1 MDRDRA
7 LVSKSGPRAQGREWL
22 SGPATAG
29 VAPRGP
35 SPQQSKASSLR
46 VTHSTLGRVR
56 FQKTLELATWG
67 QKTGSREQGLYQVT
81 ERCCGDAHASDSDGT
96 RHATPMPLSPRPGW
110 RPPPLPPAPRPHS
123 PRLGPLALP
132 PARSPRPAQQA
143 TGDRAGAGRA
153 QEIPPLPG
161 LSGAGGG
168 GRGRRGPPDP
178 RSCRRSPRG
187 FAAPGAPPTACDH
200 PRRLAVGWG
209 SWGQEGWNP
218 PLGLA
223 LSTDSQTRLDSGL
236 SVTPSFTL
244 APPRWCCV
252 KWAVLRCLQI

>member
-35 SPQQSKASSLR
+35 SPQHSKASSLR

-81 ERCCGDAHASDSDGT
+81 ERCCGDAHASDSGGT
-96 RHATPMPLSPRPGW
+96 GHATPTPLSPRPGW

-132 PARSPRPAQQA
+132 PARRGGARGPHSKRQA
-143 TGDRAGAGRA
+143 TGPARGGHRKSRRFRGSVVRAGA
-153 QEIPPLPG
+153 
-161 LSGAGGG
+161 GAGGG
-168 GRGRRGPPDP
+168 GRRTHAPVAAAHGALLLPGPRPQP
-178 RSCRRSPRG
+178 
-187 FAAPGAPPTACDH
+187 ATTHGAW
-200 PRRLAVGWG
+200 RWG
-209 SWGQEGWNP
+209 GVAGDKRA
-218 PLGLA
+218 G
-223 LSTDSQTRLDSGL
+223 
-236 SVTPSFTL
+236 TL
-244 APPRWCCV
+244 
-252 KWAVLRCLQI
+252 L